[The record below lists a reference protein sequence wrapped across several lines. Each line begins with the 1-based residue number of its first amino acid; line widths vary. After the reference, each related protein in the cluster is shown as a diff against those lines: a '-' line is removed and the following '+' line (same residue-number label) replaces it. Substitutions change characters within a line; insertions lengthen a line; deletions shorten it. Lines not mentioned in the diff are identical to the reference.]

1 MGPKGSLM
9 ATRATPAASE
19 APLALP
25 EAPWL
30 QSQLKRLLAQKGH
43 ALLLTGPSGL
53 GQFDLALSLARAW
66 LCELASDEGACG
78 ECESCHAVDVHT
90 HPDLRVLL
98 PDVMSLAL
106 GWPIDPKTQDKIDK
120 KELKPSKFIRVE
132 ATREAVA
139 FTQLTRSK
147 SNTKVVLV
155 YPAER
160 MNHESA
166 NTLLKT
172 LEEPT
177 GEVRFVLATEAAHQL
192 LPTIRSRCQSHAMV
206 WPKPEDAIPWLMAAA
221 HAVGVKSRDESE
233 ALAWLKAAGGRPSDA
248 LALAQSGL
256 TAAAWAALPGA
267 LARGD
272 WTGMSGWSAAQQL
285 DVMQKLCHD
294 LLSVVTGAEPRFF
307 DSGDLPP
314 SRRLPVLASWARDL
328 SQQARSV
335 EHPYN
340 AQLMQEAWA
349 ARARDVLSR

>member
-1 MGPKGSLM
+1 M
-9 ATRATPAASE
+9 ATRGSQPKAAAPVVLPTP
-19 APLALP
+19 
-25 EAPWL
+25 PWL
-30 QSQLKRLLAQKGH
+30 QAQLERLLAQKGH

-66 LCELASDEGACG
+66 LCERPVPSGACG

-90 HPDLRVLL
+90 HPDMRVLL
-98 PDVMSLAL
+98 PDVMALAH

-139 FTQLTRSK
+139 FTQLTRSR
-147 SNTKVVLV
+147 SATKVVLV

-177 GEVRFVLATEAAHQL
+177 GEVRFVLATEASHQL
-192 LPTIRSRCQSHAMV
+192 LPTIRSRCQSHAMS
-206 WPKPEDAIPWLMAAA
+206 WPKAEEATSWLLDAARALDIKGANETEA
-221 HAVGVKSRDESE
+221 HS
-233 ALAWLKAAGGRPSDA
+233 WLKAAGGRPNDA
-248 LALAQSGL
+248 LALAESGL
-256 TAAAWAALPGA
+256 TSAAWAGIPGA
-267 LARGD
+267 LAKGD
-272 WTGMSGWSAAQQL
+272 WSDLADWPAARQL

-294 LLSVVTGAEPRFF
+294 LLACASGAEPRFF
-307 DSGDLPP
+307 DARSLPAAG
-314 SRRLPVLASWARDL
+314 RLPVLAAWARDL

-349 ARARDVLSR
+349 ARAKDVLSR